1 LGGIFLSSELGKRV
15 DFLEGNVACA
25 EGALAAGC
33 RFFAFYPITP
43 AREIGQ
49 VMASKMPKL
58 GGISIQM
65 EDEIASI
72 SSVIGASW
80 AGLKSMTATSG
91 PGFSL
96 MQEGIGYAVQ
106 TETPCVI
113 VDVQRGGPGVGQ
125 VGVPLQGDVMQSRHG
140 AHGEYPILVLAP
152 SSPQDMF
159 DFTVEAFNLSEALRT
174 PVILLTDAYVS
185 FMRERVVIRPSWD
198 IPIINRKKPAV
209 KSEISFFLS
218 EDVAPMPAFGSG
230 FRVHVTGSC
239 HDELGYRK
247 VSNPRDLDHLIK
259 RIYGKF
265 EKHWNE
271 IVRLQKLQVDDAKIV
286 LVTYGSPFRSTL
298 WALKKARMEGI
309 RVGCVRLVTVWPFAR
324 REIAKIAEQVDKIIV
339 LENNMGQILDYVR
352 SAACGVAEV
361 GFLPPQIL
369 GAIHNP
375 KYVLEAVR
383 KEASS

>member
-1 LGGIFLSSELGKRV
+1 MPGNVGERL

-33 RFFAFYPITP
+33 KFFAFYPITP

-49 VMASKMPKL
+49 VMASKMPKV

-96 MQEGIGYAVQ
+96 MQESIGYAVQ

-125 VGVPLQGDVMQSRHG
+125 VGVPLQGDVIQSRHG
-140 AHGEYPILVLAP
+140 AHGEYPIVVLAP

-159 DFTVEAFNLSEALRT
+159 DYTVEAFNLSEALRT

-185 FMRERVVIRPSWD
+185 FMRESVVIRSEED
-198 IPIINRKKPAV
+198 IRITNRKK
-209 KSEISFFLS
+209 
-218 EDVAPMPAFGSG
+218 
-230 FRVHVTGSC
+230 
-239 HDELGYRK
+239 
-247 VSNPRDLDHLIK
+247 
-259 RIYGKF
+259 
-265 EKHWNE
+265 
-271 IVRLQKLQVDDAKIV
+271 
-286 LVTYGSPFRSTL
+286 
-298 WALKKARMEGI
+298 
-309 RVGCVRLVTVWPFAR
+309 R
-324 REIAKIAEQVDKIIV
+324 RNQ
-339 LENNMGQILDYVR
+339 L
-352 SAACGVAEV
+352 
-361 GFLPPQIL
+361 FP
-369 GAIHNP
+369 
-375 KYVLEAVR
+375 
-383 KEASS
+383 

>member
-1 LGGIFLSSELGKRV
+1 MLLPGNVGERL

-33 RFFAFYPITP
+33 KFFAFYPITP

-49 VMASKMPKL
+49 VMASKMPKV

-96 MQEGIGYAVQ
+96 MQESIGYAVQ

-125 VGVPLQGDVMQSRHG
+125 VGVPLQGDVIQSRHG
-140 AHGEYPILVLAP
+140 AHGEYPIVVLAP

-159 DFTVEAFNLSEALRT
+159 DYTFEAFNLSEALRT

-185 FMRERVVIRPSWD
+185 FMRESVVIRSEED
-198 IPIINRKKPAV
+198 IRITNRKKPE
-209 KSEISFFLS
+209 KSGETSFFLS
-218 EDVAPMPAFGSG
+218 EDVAPMPAFGTG
-230 FRVHVTGSC
+230 YRVHVTGSC
-239 HDELGYRK
+239 HDERGYRK
-247 VSNPRDLDHLIK
+247 ISDPEDLDHLIR
-259 RIYGKF
+259 RIYRKF
-265 EKHWNE
+265 EKRLNE
-271 IVRLQKLQVDDAKIV
+271 IVRLQMFQVEDAKIV
-286 LVTYGSPFRSTL
+286 LLTYGSPVRSAL
-298 WALKKARMEGI
+298 WALKKAREEGI
-309 RVGCVRLVTVWPFAR
+309 MLGCVRLVSIWPFAKQ
-324 REIAKIAEQVDKIIV
+324 EIAKIAEQVDKIIV

-352 SAACGVAEV
+352 SAACGMAEIR
-361 GFLPPQIL
+361 FLPPQIL
-369 GAIHNP
+369 GRVHNP
-375 KYVLEAVR
+375 KHVLEVIR
-383 KEASS
+383 REASL